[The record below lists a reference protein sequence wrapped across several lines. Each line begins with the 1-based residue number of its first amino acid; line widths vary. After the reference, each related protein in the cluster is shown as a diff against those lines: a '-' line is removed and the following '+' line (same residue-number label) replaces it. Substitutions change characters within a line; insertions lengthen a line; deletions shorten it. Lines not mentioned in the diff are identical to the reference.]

1 MNKLASIQL
10 MAHDNHVATTQ
21 VNFIV
26 TVIDQDWHF
35 PR

>member
-1 MNKLASIQL
+1 MNKLTTIQF

-26 TVIDQDWHF
+26 TVID
-35 PR
+35 